1 MATGDIRNNLKM
13 LSAEIRSVK
22 TPSALLNLEGMM
34 AGDPEVYLPIYDYL
48 FQWYNTR
55 LANEILRRDLKLPPY
70 KHNRTKF
77 LETMYL
83 VLRELFQWKPP
94 LSSSQFFSSGFAEKK
109 IIMCRDI
116 VKLIKEYS
124 SSQKPASQA
133 ATSPASTASR
143 PKAQKVPA
151 VRTLLASYFL
161 NDCCCLTEWSGQRK
175 QVRNGGQI
183 QCCCDK
189 GQLATG
195 SSHQWCCQ
203 QGEATII
210 QGCAQCKKNH
220 THNAWYPT
228 PARQN
233 FPERLRSSELVA
245 IRRVPAVLAIDTLLH
260 HLMEVQSSVKALKEQ
275 MLLVMNQTE
284 TMLDQVLPVVT
295 EIVDEL
301 YKKEAADVPPMNSE
315 QRHELDK
322 GDGATRE
329 GRAASEFSF
338 S

>member
-151 VRTLLASYFL
+151 RQMGHPLDVQFRISYHRCPKNIAHEPGSDILPRMSQGYHRWTFYDIHAKSSAAVTKASL
-161 NDCCCLTEWSGQRK
+161 QPAAPT
-175 QVRNGGQI
+175 NGAVSREKPPSSKAVLSAKKTIRIMLGI
-183 QCCCDK
+183 LHRRDK
-189 GQLATG
+189 
-195 SSHQWCCQ
+195 
-203 QGEATII
+203 IFRR
-210 QGCAQCKKNH
+210 GCAQANS
-220 THNAWYPT
+220 
-228 PARQN
+228 
-233 FPERLRSSELVA
+233 L
-245 IRRVPAVLAIDTLLH
+245 
-260 HLMEVQSSVKALKEQ
+260 QSVESPQ
-275 MLLVMNQTE
+275 CW
-284 TMLDQVLPVVT
+284 
-295 EIVDEL
+295 
-301 YKKEAADVPPMNSE
+301 
-315 QRHELDK
+315 R
-322 GDGATRE
+322 
-329 GRAASEFSF
+329 
-338 S
+338 

>member
-151 VRTLLASYFL
+151 RQMGHPLDVQFRISYHRCPKNIAHEPGSDILPRMSQGYHRWTFYDIHAKSSAAVTKASL
-161 NDCCCLTEWSGQRK
+161 QPAAPT
-175 QVRNGGQI
+175 NGAVSRE
-183 QCCCDK
+183 K
-189 GQLATG
+189 PP
-195 SSHQWCCQ
+195 SS
-203 QGEATII
+203 
-210 QGCAQCKKNH
+210 K
-220 THNAWYPT
+220 
-228 PARQN
+228 
-233 FPERLRSSELVA
+233 
-245 IRRVPAVLAIDTLLH
+245 AVLSAKIDTLLH

-329 GRAASEFSF
+329 GRAASGVAETVRPKSEVLLD
-338 S
+338 

>member
-151 VRTLLASYFL
+151 AKSSAAVTKASL
-161 NDCCCLTEWSGQRK
+161 QPAAPT
-175 QVRNGGQI
+175 NGAVSRE
-183 QCCCDK
+183 K
-189 GQLATG
+189 PP
-195 SSHQWCCQ
+195 SS
-203 QGEATII
+203 
-210 QGCAQCKKNH
+210 K
-220 THNAWYPT
+220 
-228 PARQN
+228 
-233 FPERLRSSELVA
+233 
-245 IRRVPAVLAIDTLLH
+245 AVLSAKIDTLLH

-329 GRAASEFSF
+329 GRAASGVAETVRPKSEVLLD
-338 S
+338 

>member
-22 TPSALLNLEGMM
+22 TPSALVNLEGMM
-34 AGDPEVYLPIYDYL
+34 AGDPEVYLPVYDYL
-48 FQWYNTR
+48 FQWYSTR

-70 KHNRTKF
+70 KHNKTKF

-94 LSSSQFFSSGFAEKK
+94 LSTSQFFSSGFAEKK

-124 SSQKPASQA
+124 VSQKAAA
-133 ATSPASTASR
+133 ATSPASTATR
-143 PKAQKVPA
+143 PRAQKVPA
-151 VRTLLASYFL
+151 AKSSAAMSKAGLQPAAPPNSSVTR
-161 NDCCCLTEWSGQRK
+161 
-175 QVRNGGQI
+175 
-183 QCCCDK
+183 DK
-189 GQLATG
+189 PP
-195 SSHQWCCQ
+195 SS
-203 QGEATII
+203 
-210 QGCAQCKKNH
+210 K
-220 THNAWYPT
+220 
-228 PARQN
+228 
-233 FPERLRSSELVA
+233 
-245 IRRVPAVLAIDTLLH
+245 AVLSAKIDTLLH

-301 YKKEAADVPPMNSE
+301 YKKEAADVTAINSE
-315 QRHELDK
+315 LRHDLDK
-322 GDGATRE
+322 GDSAVQE
-329 GRAASEFSF
+329 GTAASGVAEAITVRPKSAVLLD
-338 S
+338 

>member
-22 TPSALLNLEGMM
+22 TPSALVNLEGMM
-34 AGDPEVYLPIYDYL
+34 AGDAEVYLPIYDYL
-48 FQWYNTR
+48 FQWYSTR

-94 LSSSQFFSSGFAEKK
+94 LSTSQFFSSGFAEKK

-124 SSQKPASQA
+124 GSQKSVA
-133 ATSPASTASR
+133 ATSPASAAAR
-143 PKAQKVPA
+143 PRAQKVPA
-151 VRTLLASYFL
+151 AKSSAAMSKAGLQPAAPP
-161 NDCCCLTEWSGQRK
+161 
-175 QVRNGGQI
+175 NGSVSR
-183 QCCCDK
+183 DK
-189 GQLATG
+189 PL
-195 SSHQWCCQ
+195 SS
-203 QGEATII
+203 
-210 QGCAQCKKNH
+210 K
-220 THNAWYPT
+220 
-228 PARQN
+228 
-233 FPERLRSSELVA
+233 
-245 IRRVPAVLAIDTLLH
+245 AVLSAKIDTLLH

-301 YKKEAADVPPMNSE
+301 YKKEATDVAAINSE
-315 QRHELDK
+315 LRHDLDK
-322 GDGATRE
+322 GDSAVQE
-329 GRAASEFSF
+329 GRAASGVAEAITVRPKSAVLLD
-338 S
+338 

>member
-22 TPSALLNLEGMM
+22 TPSALVNLEGMM

-48 FQWYNTR
+48 FQWYSTR
-55 LANEILRRDLKLPPY
+55 LANEILRKDLKLPPY

-94 LSSSQFFSSGFAEKK
+94 LSTSQFFSSGFAEKK

-124 SSQKPASQA
+124 GTQKSAA
-133 ATSPASTASR
+133 ATSPASTATRS
-143 PKAQKVPA
+143 KAQKVPA
-151 VRTLLASYFL
+151 A
-161 NDCCCLTEWSGQRK
+161 
-175 QVRNGGQI
+175 
-183 QCCCDK
+183 
-189 GQLATG
+189 
-195 SSHQWCCQ
+195 
-203 QGEATII
+203 
-210 QGCAQCKKNH
+210 
-220 THNAWYPT
+220 
-228 PARQN
+228 
-233 FPERLRSSELVA
+233 RSSAVTSKASLQPAALPHSSVN
-245 IRRVPAVLAIDTLLH
+245 RDKLPSSKAVLSAKIDTLLH

-301 YKKEAADVPPMNSE
+301 YKKEAADVTAINSE
-315 QRHELDK
+315 LRHDMDK
-322 GDGATRE
+322 GDNVIQE
-329 GRAASEFSF
+329 GMAASGAAEAITLRPKSAILLD
-338 S
+338 

>member
-48 FQWYNTR
+48 FQWYSTR

-124 SSQKPASQA
+124 SSQKSASQA

-151 VRTLLASYFL
+151 AKSSAAVTKASL
-161 NDCCCLTEWSGQRK
+161 QPAAPT
-175 QVRNGGQI
+175 NGAVSRE
-183 QCCCDK
+183 K
-189 GQLATG
+189 PP
-195 SSHQWCCQ
+195 SSKAVLSAKVLPKLSDLRAKFSWTNMP
-203 QGEATII
+203 TITQSACHVHRI
-210 QGCAQCKKNH
+210 
-220 THNAWYPT
+220 
-228 PARQN
+228 ARQA
-233 FPERLRSSELVA
+233 SSCCSTGAFMHLGLVA
-245 IRRVPAVLAIDTLLH
+245 YRRQLF
-260 HLMEVQSSVKALKEQ
+260 S
-275 MLLVMNQTE
+275 
-284 TMLDQVLPVVT
+284 
-295 EIVDEL
+295 
-301 YKKEAADVPPMNSE
+301 
-315 QRHELDK
+315 
-322 GDGATRE
+322 AT
-329 GRAASEFSF
+329 
-338 S
+338 

>member
-151 VRTLLASYFL
+151 AKSSAAVTKASLQPAAPTNGAVSREKPPSSKAVLSAKVLLKLSDLRVKFSWTNKPTITQSACHVHRIARQASSCCSTGAFMHLGLTSLTGGSFFL
-161 NDCCCLTEWSGQRK
+161 QLNPHFGHTVVYLQQQYQLFCCFSFTEKPK
-175 QVRNGGQI
+175 QSMQSCHFLPFKKYI
-183 QCCCDK
+183 
-189 GQLATG
+189 LFHFY
-195 SSHQWCCQ
+195 SS
-203 QGEATII
+203 AYM
-210 QGCAQCKKNH
+210 CKK
-220 THNAWYPT
+220 
-228 PARQN
+228 
-233 FPERLRSSELVA
+233 
-245 IRRVPAVLAIDTLLH
+245 
-260 HLMEVQSSVKALKEQ
+260 
-275 MLLVMNQTE
+275 
-284 TMLDQVLPVVT
+284 
-295 EIVDEL
+295 
-301 YKKEAADVPPMNSE
+301 
-315 QRHELDK
+315 
-322 GDGATRE
+322 
-329 GRAASEFSF
+329 
-338 S
+338 